1 MMTDSRDG
9 RTYKTVKIGTQ
20 EWMAQNLNVDIFDSQ
35 QLGPG
40 PWCKDASNDCAKYG
54 RFYDYE
60 TAQNACPNGWHLPS
74 AAEWQ
79 VLADAVGGLDVA
91 GNMLKSA
98 TGWNGEDAYGFNAL
112 PAGVSAPRNYGQTI
126 NVSDEGKVADFWS
139 ADYRVVGMSTSYPN
153 VALMDASYLA
163 EGRSVRCLK
172 GPKTETSCS
181 SYALPITIVNV
192 NAGSEYDAENKI
204 LKDLRD
210 GKTYKTVAIGPRI
223 WMAENLN
230 VDYVVDNHLYGN
242 NCNTDDCKTYGR
254 YYTWAAAM
262 DSASV
267 FGTNGSGCG
276 MGVICSPTYPVRGIC
291 PEHWHLPDMEEWEKL
306 YSVIGS
312 SPYAMQATGFEKW
325 PKATNA
331 SDFSARSAGLYSGGF
346 SNEGQ
351 RAYFWGATAIVEDV
365 YFNNRYYSGK
375 HVAHLWVLDANSAG
389 GGSIYSKEMGAPVRC
404 VYDEVGGEVSKYDA
418 STNTL
423 KDYRDGN
430 VYKTVTIGSQ
440 IWMAENLNFK
450 YEVNMSSYGSLCNTD
465 KSTITYTEGCEK
477 YGRYYYW
484 AAAMDSAGI
493 YSDNGKG
500 CGRGPVCSP
509 KYPVR
514 GICPNGWHLPDSTEW
529 ETLYLS
535 VGNLY
540 ALQETGYEQWDEAT
554 NASGFSV
561 IPSGLYSGSFGFVE
575 VGAATCFW
583 SSFEEVSR
591 RDAYV
596 WALKKDKAYFERG
609 RYGVCSIRCLK
620 D

>member
-1 MMTDSRDG
+1 M
-9 RTYKTVKIGTQ
+9 
-20 EWMAQNLNVDIFDSQ
+20 
-35 QLGPG
+35 PG

-60 TAQNACPNGWHLPS
+60 TVQNACPNGWHLPS

-172 GPKTETSCS
+172 GPKTETSSS

-230 VDYVVDNHLYGN
+230 
-242 NCNTDDCKTYGR
+242 
-254 YYTWAAAM
+254 
-262 DSASV
+262 
-267 FGTNGSGCG
+267 
-276 MGVICSPTYPVRGIC
+276 
-291 PEHWHLPDMEEWEKL
+291 
-306 YSVIGS
+306 
-312 SPYAMQATGFEKW
+312 
-325 PKATNA
+325 
-331 SDFSARSAGLYSGGF
+331 
-346 SNEGQ
+346 
-351 RAYFWGATAIVEDV
+351 
-365 YFNNRYYSGK
+365 
-375 HVAHLWVLDANSAG
+375 
-389 GGSIYSKEMGAPVRC
+389 
-404 VYDEVGGEVSKYDA
+404 
-418 STNTL
+418 
-423 KDYRDGN
+423 
-430 VYKTVTIGSQ
+430 
-440 IWMAENLNFK
+440 FK
-450 YEVNMSSYGSLCNTD
+450 YEVNMPSYGSLCNTD

-477 YGRYYYW
+477 YGRYYYYW

-561 IPSGLYSGSFGFVE
+561 IPSGLYSGGSGFFD
-575 VGAATCFW
+575 VGVATSFW
-583 SSFEEVSR
+583 SSFEYAGR
-591 RDAYV
+591 REAYV